1 MEKKKVLIAIPAYNE
16 GKSIRQIVGE
26 IKHLHPE
33 FTIAVVNDGSSD
45 NTADEAAAAGAN
57 VISHPF
63 NLGIGGAVQTGYKF
77 AFQNGFDVMVQM
89 DGDGQH
95 DPQSLP
101 AVLSPVLADEL
112 DLAVGSR
119 FLDDRPGFKSTFSRR
134 IGIRFFSLL
143 LGTLTEAR
151 LTDPTS
157 GFRATGKNLI
167 RRFAAYYPIDFPEP
181 EAIKIAKRYHAR
193 IGEVPVKMRSRTEGQ
208 SSIRH
213 LKTLYY
219 MLKVTAAILID
230 SLKRKE

>member
-16 GKSIRQIVGE
+16 GKSIRHIVRE
-26 IKHLHPE
+26 INRLHPD
-33 FTIAVVNDGSSD
+33 FTIAVINDGSSD
-45 NTADEAAAAGAN
+45 NTASEAAAAGAI

-77 AFQNGFDVMVQM
+77 AGQNGFDVMVQM

-95 DPQSLP
+95 DPQSLS
-101 AVLSPVLADEL
+101 AVLNPVLADEL

-119 FLDDRPGFKSTFSRR
+119 FLDHRSGFKSTFSRR

-143 LGTLTEAR
+143 LGSLTEAR

-157 GFRATGKNLI
+157 GFRATGKSLI
-167 RRFAAYYPIDFPEP
+167 HRFAVYYPIDFPEP
-181 EAIKIAKRYHAR
+181 EAIIIAKRYHAR
-193 IGEVPVKMRSRTEGQ
+193 IGEVPVHMRSRTEGQ

-213 LKTLYY
+213 LKTIYY